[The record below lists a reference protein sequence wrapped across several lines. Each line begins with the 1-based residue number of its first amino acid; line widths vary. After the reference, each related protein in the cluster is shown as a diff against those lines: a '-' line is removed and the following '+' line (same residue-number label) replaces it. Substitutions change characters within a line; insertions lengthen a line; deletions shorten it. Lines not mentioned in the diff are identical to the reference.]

1 MPKVTRA
8 DKIRLAA
15 QAAKQAAAEDTRDPA
30 QREAARKE
38 WAAVRKAAREA
49 YLAKKDWK
57 GILDGFKDG
66 DGFYTEEERDRMVK
80 DYANELIASMN
91 R

>member
-1 MPKVTRA
+1 MAKITRA
-8 DKIRLAA
+8 DKIRMA
-15 QAAKQAAAEDTRDPA
+15 QEAAKQAAAEDTRDPA

-49 YLAKKDWK
+49 YLEKKDWK
-57 GILDGFKDG
+57 GVLDSFKDS
-66 DGFYTEEERDRMVK
+66 DGFYTADERERMVR
-80 DYANELIASMN
+80 DYSNELIASMN

>member
-1 MPKVTRA
+1 MPKITRA

-49 YLAKKDWK
+49 YLEKKDWK
-57 GILDGFKDG
+57 GILDSFKDG